1 MTSGRLFV
9 FLHLQH
15 LQEKYMQT
23 NTASVTAKLC
33 AYSRW
38 INAGRYG
45 LFNDYLAGELLGEQE
60 QYAMHSLMEAH
71 EGKLLDSALP
81 SILLSRSAWAEGH
94 LACFSQGL
102 GDIQYV
108 IMGAGLDTFAYRN
121 TNPKIRIFEV
131 DHPDTQREKR
141 ERIARLNWKIN
152 SQLIFTPVDF
162 TRDSLSQKLLES
174 GFNPYLPTF
183 ITILG
188 VAYYLPFVQFA
199 STVGELSGLVKAQS
213 RLLFDFQIEG
223 FQSMKQP
230 LELAAFTST
239 LGEVMADGYAVS
251 DVEALLFENGWQFS
265 EHLSPSSINERYFH
279 HDAQNLKAFDSVHF
293 MAAAFYNTLF
303 HI

>member
-1 MTSGRLFV
+1 
-9 FLHLQH
+9 
-15 LQEKYMQT
+15 MQT

-60 QYAMHSLMEAH
+60 QHAMHSLMDAH
-71 EGKLLDSALP
+71 EGELLNSALP

-94 LACFSQGL
+94 LACFSQRPD
-102 GDIQYV
+102 DIQYV

-141 ERIARLNWKIN
+141 ERIARLNWKIK
-152 SQLIFTPVDF
+152 SQLVFTPVDF
-162 TRDSLSQKLLES
+162 TRDSLSQKLIES

-188 VAYYLPFVQFA
+188 VAYYLPFAQFA
-199 STVGELSGLVKAQS
+199 STVGELSGLVKA
-213 RLLFDFQIEG
+213 R
-223 FQSMKQP
+223 
-230 LELAAFTST
+230 
-239 LGEVMADGYAVS
+239 YAVS

-279 HDAQNLKAFDSVHF
+279 HDAQDLKAFDSVHF
-293 MAAAFYNTLF
+293 MAAAFNSTLF